1 MNWCAQTTIERLHN
15 VSECPLLAADIPFAL
30 LNVHYSLNSD
40 QKSRLRD
47 S

>member
-1 MNWCAQTTIERLHN
+1 MSAN
-15 VSECPLLAADIPFAL
+15 VRYADIPFAL